1 MKLHVLAS
9 GSTGNATCIQ
19 FGGTS
24 ILVDAGISAKRVKAG
39 LDAIGVAVEDVSA
52 VFVTHEH
59 TDHISGLATLIKK
72 YQLPVYARRATLNA
86 MACRTTLPSACCH
99 ELPESL
105 DVGKMR
111 IEPFSISHDAADPV
125 GFNIFAGK
133 TKCSYAT
140 DIGYVSD
147 SVKKR
152 LANSDVMVFES
163 NHDVDMLQTGA
174 YPWYLKKRILGER
187 GHLSNDDCG
196 KILAKLAKQ
205 NHTDVF
211 LAHMSKEN
219 NRPSV
224 AEATVS
230 SILQESGYCL
240 GKDITL
246 HLTYPDRT
254 VSLETFIE

>member
-19 FGGTS
+19 FGGTN
-24 ILVDAGISAKRVKAG
+24 ILVDAGISARRVKTG
-39 LDAIGVAVEDVSA
+39 LDSIGVAVEDISA

-59 TDHISGLATLIKK
+59 TDHISGLAMLTKK
-72 YQLPVYARRATLNA
+72 YRLPVYAKRATLNA
-86 MACRTTLPSACCH
+86 MACRTFLQPACCH
-99 ELPESL
+99 ELPESIEIGAL
-105 DVGKMR
+105 R

-125 GFNIFAGK
+125 GFNFFGGQ

-152 LANSDVMVFES
+152 LEKSDILVFES
-163 NHDVDMLQTGA
+163 NHDIDMLQTGG

-187 GHLSNDDCG
+187 GHLSNVDCG
-196 KILAKLAKQ
+196 RTLASLVKK
-205 NHTDVF
+205 NHTHVC
-211 LAHMSKEN
+211 LAHISKEN

-230 SILQESGYCL
+230 SILQESGYRL

-246 HLTYPDRT
+246 HVTYPDRM
-254 VSLETFIE
+254 VSLEV